1 MDSPLSLHS
10 SGRAEADMSLTAAMW
25 SPSSTSSFALDSH
38 MTAPSP
44 ASLWSDCSALLLS
57 PLPADDAM
65 IHDQYVQT
73 DLTPKAPARKRAQKG
88 AVPRA
93 QQNRISAQRVRDR
106 QRQHEQELAT
116 KGDLLERENADLEMQ
131 LELLQC
137 GHSQALQE
145 LAQLKASLA
154 LSASLLLAEAPTDT
168 ESSYSYSDDTS
179 TIGSPGSAHHLD
191 VPSSP
196 DSTTTP
202 YNQLHDMDSPGS
214 PHSTIMAAAAA
225 QQLPSTDVTSS
236 DNAHTP
242 SSGTALASLAGNS
255 SNGEDSS
262 CESAVL
268 ADGPSWP
275 HPPQQDVLTFVIYL
289 QLMMR
294 TTLNWAS
301 TLALMKTLSTLQPS
315 SRRSIGFPSSAATS
329 ALSGAGSSCASRARI
344 SQNDVRQAWQPSLAV
359 T

>member
-1 MDSPLSLHS
+1 M
-10 SGRAEADMSLTAAMW
+10 A
-25 SPSSTSSFALDSH
+25 
-38 MTAPSP
+38 APSP

-57 PLPADDAM
+57 PLPLDDA
-65 IHDQYVQT
+65 IHTQA
-73 DLTPKAPARKRAQKG
+73 DLTPKAPVRKRAQKG

-116 KGDLLERENADLEMQ
+116 KGDVLERENADLEMQ
-131 LELLQC
+131 LALVQC

-168 ESSYSYSDDTS
+168 ESSYSDDNS
-179 TIGSPGSAHHLD
+179 TIGSPVSAHHLD

-196 DSTTTP
+196 DSTTA
-202 YNQLHDMDSPGS
+202 YNQLHDMDPPDS
-214 PHSTIMAAAAA
+214 PHSTIVAAAA
-225 QQLPSTDVTSS
+225 QQSPSNTDDTSS
-236 DNAHTP
+236 DSAQSP
-242 SSGTALASLAGNS
+242 SLAGTASASLAGNS

-301 TLALMKTLSTLQPS
+301 TLALMKALSTSQHS
-315 SRRSIGFPSSAATS
+315 SRRSTSFPSSAATS
-329 ALSGAGSSCASRARI
+329 ALSRVGSSCSSSART
-344 SQNDVRQAWQPSLAV
+344 SQGDVRQAWQPSLAV